1 MIVAITGYKKSGK
14 STAAN
19 YISSRYGWEEYALA
33 TPLKMALLVMFGFTY
48 DQLHGEGKDEIDHR
62 YGITPRLM
70 LQTLG
75 TEWGQYTL
83 QEHSQDFKVI
93 TGRDIWVKRF
103 YYEVWKP
110 GRSYVISDIRFQHEI
125 EALRD
130 IDDVRSVMLTGGVDG
145 DMHESESR
153 NLLTDVVIDNTGT
166 IMELFDSLKIL
177 MEALGASRAD

>member
-1 MIVAITGYKKSGK
+1 MILAVTGYKKSGK
-14 STAAN
+14 TTAAN
-19 YISSRYGWEEYALA
+19 YIASKYGWSQYALA
-33 TPLKMALLVMFGFTY
+33 TPLKLALGAMFGFTKE
-48 DQLHGEGKDEIDHR
+48 QLYGEEKDEIDYR

-103 YYEVWKP
+103 YYNVWRP
-110 GRSYVISDIRFQHEI
+110 GRNYVISDVRFQHEI
-125 EALRD
+125 EALRE
-130 IDDVRSVMLTGGVDG
+130 IDEVKSLMLTGGVDG

-166 IMELFDSLKIL
+166 IMELFESLTIL
-177 MEALGASRAD
+177 MEALGAPRDD